1 MQQFTKNYPG
11 PSSKVL
17 YFLIAG
23 LLLGTSCVAQNKNSD
38 KNKAS
43 TMTNSNIES
52 TSGTAI
58 TLGGQPIHTV
68 GKLPA
73 VGTQIKDFTLTGVDL
88 QDKTF
93 ADYKGKYVVLNIFPS
108 VNTGVCAKSVR
119 EFNKDAAGLKNTT
132 VLCISKDLPFAQK
145 AFCGAEGIDNV
156 VMLSD
161 FRNDFGHK
169 FGVLMAD
176 GAMRGLLSR
185 AVIVVNPEGKIVYEQ
200 QVPEIGQEPDYAD
213 ALKAVK

>member
-1 MQQFTKNYPG
+1 MTNTI
-11 PSSKVL
+11 VENT
-17 YFLIAG
+17 I
-23 LLLGTSCVAQNKNSD
+23 GTS
-38 KNKAS
+38 
-43 TMTNSNIES
+43 
-52 TSGTAI
+52 I

-88 QDKTF
+88 KDKTF
-93 ADYKGKYVVLNIFPS
+93 ADYKEKYVIMNIFPS
-108 VNTGVCAKSVR
+108 VNTGVCSKSVR
-119 EFNKDAAGLKNTT
+119 EFNKDAAALKNTT
-132 VLCISKDLPFAQK
+132 VLCISKDLPYAQK

-161 FRNDFGHK
+161 FRNDFGHEY
-169 FGVLMAD
+169 GVQIAD
-176 GAMRGLLSR
+176 GPMKGLLSR
-185 AVIVVNPEGKIVYEQ
+185 ALIVVNPEGKIVYEQ

>member
-1 MQQFTKNYPG
+1 MQQLIKRNPVRPFKIVNLAFVA
-11 PSSKVL
+11 VL
-17 YFLIAG
+17 LSTACF
-23 LLLGTSCVAQNKNSD
+23 AQNTNS
-38 KNKAS
+38 KNKKTSAMS
-43 TMTNSNIES
+43 NTN
-52 TSGTAI
+52 GTTI

-88 QDKTF
+88 KDKTF
-93 ADYKGKYVVLNIFPS
+93 ADYKGKYVIMNIFPS
-108 VNTGVCAKSVR
+108 VNTGVCSKSVR
-119 EFNKDAAGLKNTT
+119 EFNKDAAGLENTT

-161 FRNDFGHK
+161 FRNEFGHEY
-169 FGVLMAD
+169 GVQIVD
-176 GAMRGLLSR
+176 GPMKGLLSR

>member
-1 MQQFTKNYPG
+1 MQLIKRNP
-11 PSSKVL
+11 VL
-17 YFLIAG
+17 PFKFLNLVFVAV
-23 LLLGTSCVAQNKNSD
+23 LLSTACFAQNKNS
-38 KNKAS
+38 KNKKTSAMS
-43 TMTNSNIES
+43 NTN
-52 TSGTAI
+52 GTTI

-88 QDKTF
+88 KDKTF
-93 ADYKGKYVVLNIFPS
+93 ADYKGKYLIMNIFPS

-119 EFNKDAAGLKNTT
+119 EFNKDAASLNNTT

-145 AFCGAEGIDNV
+145 EFCGAEGIDNV

-161 FRNDFGHK
+161 FRNDFGNEY
-169 FGVLMAD
+169 GVEIAD
-176 GAMRGLLSR
+176 GPMKGLLSR
-185 AVIVVNPEGKIVYEQ
+185 AVIIADPEGKIVYEE